1 MLPLLFPWQAI
12 LSLTVTGN
20 LQGADFIRGGPA
32 NDWIESFRPPGVP
45 EFGGAESQYA
55 EFDQIYNNAGI
66 TIRPPLDGRCLDFS
80 SCFFTWCLSV
90 YYMSSPLLLAL
101 PTSTTSLRYM
111 SPIPAGWFSTLQ
123 CPVLDP
129 LCHAFQIGSDWS
141 YCPALIWLKLL
152 PCLDLIEGDEE
163 YSQD

>member
-80 SCFFTWCLSV
+80 FFFFDLMFVCVPHCTYNTPSLLNKWCNHVQLNNYYFVCEILLLIYITILFCFVWLLLFHIWHTSYPICLRQKVWLYQSTRSCFN
-90 YYMSSPLLLAL
+90 
-101 PTSTTSLRYM
+101 
-111 SPIPAGWFSTLQ
+111 I
-123 CPVLDP
+123 
-129 LCHAFQIGSDWS
+129 
-141 YCPALIWLKLL
+141 
-152 PCLDLIEGDEE
+152 
-163 YSQD
+163 